1 MSVLTDCVRCMLCWF
16 LPECGGNLFCFMCCW
31 IGVLLNSGGKT
42 GGKFYFSSYFI
53 EVFCILECRD
63 ILFRIFIIMLEK
75 DNE

>member
-1 MSVLTDCVRCMLCWF
+1 M
-16 LPECGGNLFCFMCCW
+16 
-31 IGVLLNSGGKT
+31 LLNSGGKT